1 MSDRLSQHSPS
12 WFRPK
17 TFVFA
22 SIAIMTGYVLFH
34 NERFLIRPS
43 DPVWTHYAQVGW
55 WLIPHGVA
63 GACALLLAPLQ
74 FSERL
79 RKRYTRAHRIVG
91 RIYVAGAVILAPL
104 GVAIQYMD
112 EGLGMSRAFTVLT
125 IVDAVILTTTTSV
138 ALLFAV
144 RRRIT
149 LHRQWMTRSYAVA
162 LVFFEGRF
170 ITGVLGL
177 DTAPEST
184 QMTVIWSCL
193 ALALLLA
200 EVANNYDEILTALR
214 PLFAP
219 RLVPRRQPQAPSEP
233 QPAYSLKSP
242 TP

>member
-1 MSDRLSQHSPS
+1 VPDRRSQHSPS
-12 WFRPK
+12 WLRPK
-17 TFVFA
+17 TFVFGC
-22 SIAIMTGYVLFH
+22 IAIMTAYVLFH
-34 NERFLIRPS
+34 NERFLVIPS
-43 DPVWTHYAQVGW
+43 DPVWTHYAQIGW

-63 GACALLLAPLQ
+63 GACALFLAPVQ

-79 RKRYTRAHRIVG
+79 RKRYSGAHRIVG
-91 RIYVAGAVILAPL
+91 RVYVAGALVLAPL
-104 GVAIQYMD
+104 GVVIQYVD

-125 IVDAVILTTTTSV
+125 MVDAVLLVTTTTV

-170 ITGVLGL
+170 VSGVFGF

-200 EVANNYDEILTALR
+200 EVANNFDEIMAGLR
-214 PLFAP
+214 PFFSP
-219 RLVPRRQPQAPSEP
+219 RLVPAFEPDAHSEAQA
-233 QPAYSLKSP
+233 AYSLKSP
-242 TP
+242 TR